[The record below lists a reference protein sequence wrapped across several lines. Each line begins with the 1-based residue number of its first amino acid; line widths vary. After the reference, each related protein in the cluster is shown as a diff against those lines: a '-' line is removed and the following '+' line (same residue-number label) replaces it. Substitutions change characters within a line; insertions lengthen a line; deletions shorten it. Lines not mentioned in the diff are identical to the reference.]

1 MVRQELP
8 EPNACGHCVRPVNIV
23 YMLIGSS
30 GLKQEARLLVA
41 EQFTADKAHE
51 DDEDDTP
58 DSDNEDDM
66 INFMDYSDYCIYSDF
81 NHLNKIYAMER
92 KYGLKESNKHTI

>member
-23 YMLIGSS
+23 YMLTGSS

-41 EQFTADKAHE
+41 E
-51 DDEDDTP
+51 
-58 DSDNEDDM
+58 
-66 INFMDYSDYCIYSDF
+66 
-81 NHLNKIYAMER
+81 
-92 KYGLKESNKHTI
+92 